1 MENCVVN
8 WRGKEIRFRTDAE
21 QTFVRLN
28 KILVRV
34 HKRKFP
40 DVTLDEQY
48 EKVNEEISEL
58 EEACKYWYSD
68 TDDEERWKN
77 YCYEVADV
85 FLAIK
90 GLSRFNELL
99 ADLSGLRVR
108 VSSATFYPMLRK
120 ASSVPL
126 MIEKLLE
133 VYFIR
138 TYVNNRHI

>member
-1 MENCVVN
+1 MANCVVN

-28 KILVRV
+28 KILPWV
-34 HKRKFP
+34 HKRKFSF
-40 DVTLDEQY
+40 VTMDEQY
-48 EKVNEEISEL
+48 KKVNEEISEL
-58 EEACKYWYSD
+58 EEACKFWHSD

-85 FLAIK
+85 ALAIK
-90 GLSRFNELL
+90 GLSRFNELM
-99 ADLSGLRVR
+99 ADLSGLRV
-108 VSSATFYPMLRK
+108 SGAIFYPMLRK